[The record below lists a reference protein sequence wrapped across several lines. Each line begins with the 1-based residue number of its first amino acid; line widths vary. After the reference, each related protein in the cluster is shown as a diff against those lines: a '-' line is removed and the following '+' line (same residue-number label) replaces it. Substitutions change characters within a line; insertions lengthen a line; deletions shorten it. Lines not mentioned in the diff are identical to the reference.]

1 MAGPFFRRSEGW
13 IVSPM
18 ARYHWKPFPFHCTQW
33 WRWSLLYIH
42 AYIHWQWC
50 LWKSMTFH
58 DGPKYYEYSEKKDVT
73 IKKHSLTPHE
83 RWFCIV
89 FFLRGNIIMRQ
100 EICKSA
106 MPHPSHHPKP
116 PSRRWYIFFA
126 ADIALN
132 LDVGAQF
139 HVISIIWC
147 SCLCC
152 CRLTLLALQVL

>member
-1 MAGPFFRRSEGW
+1 
-13 IVSPM
+13 M

-33 WRWSLLYIH
+33 WQWSLLYIH

-89 FFLRGNIIMRQ
+89 FFFTREHHNASRDLQVGNAPPLPPPETAVSTMIYLFRGRHWIESWCWCTIPCYQHNMMFLSLLLSIDIVSAAGALISSCNSLRGMI
-100 EICKSA
+100 
-106 MPHPSHHPKP
+106 
-116 PSRRWYIFFA
+116 
-126 ADIALN
+126 
-132 LDVGAQF
+132 
-139 HVISIIWC
+139 
-147 SCLCC
+147 
-152 CRLTLLALQVL
+152 